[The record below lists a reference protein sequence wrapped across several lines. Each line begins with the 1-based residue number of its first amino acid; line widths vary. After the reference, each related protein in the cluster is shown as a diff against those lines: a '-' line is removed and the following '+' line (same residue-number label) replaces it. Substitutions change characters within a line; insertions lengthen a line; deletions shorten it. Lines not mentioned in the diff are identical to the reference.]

1 MTVMTETTE
10 RTDTIAKATSRD
22 EKGTTLQGRRGTDVP
37 AATRG
42 NTTVAD
48 GVVAKIAGMAA
59 REIPEIHNLGG
70 GIARAFGAVRERVPG
85 RGSDI
90 TRGVSV
96 EVGER
101 QAAVDLN
108 VVVEYGASI
117 TDTAG
122 DVRANVID
130 AVERM
135 TGLEVV
141 EVNITVDDVH
151 LPDEEEE
158 SEQGGRRVA

>member
-1 MTVMTETTE
+1 MSETTD
-10 RTDTIAKATSRD
+10 RTSTTKRSQDGR
-22 EKGTTLQGRRGTDVP
+22 GTTLQGRRGTDVP
-37 AATRG
+37 PGIRG
-42 NTTVAD
+42 DITVAD
-48 GVVAKIAGMAA
+48 RVVAKIAGMAA
-59 REIPEIHNLGG
+59 REIPEIHKLGAG
-70 GIARAFGAVRERVPG
+70 MARAFGAMRERVPG
-85 RGSDI
+85 GGSDI
-90 TRGVSV
+90 TQGVSV

-101 QAAVDLN
+101 QAAVDLD

-117 TDTAG
+117 TDAAG
-122 DVRANVID
+122 DVRANVIN